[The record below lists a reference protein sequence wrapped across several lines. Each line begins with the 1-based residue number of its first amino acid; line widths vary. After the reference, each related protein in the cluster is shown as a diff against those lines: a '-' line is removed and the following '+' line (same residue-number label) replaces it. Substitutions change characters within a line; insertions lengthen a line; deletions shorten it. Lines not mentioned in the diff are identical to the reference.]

1 MTLNPINLPGDSLP
15 IIPGAKIPGANSK
28 QKEKSKESSK
38 STQIFKKISAA
49 KQEDSEREYYVKDI
63 MQQKGVSREVAEA
76 EYDFFS

>member
-1 MTLNPINLPGDSLP
+1 MTLSPMNSSDPLYRVSP
-15 IIPGAKIPGANSK
+15 KVNSK
-28 QKEKSKESSK
+28 IDVKNNEPNK
-38 STQIFKKISAA
+38 STQVFKEVSEA